1 MPVLQRGYVWNR
13 EQVRK
18 LMRSLYKDDPIG
30 QRIMSTSQK
39 KIQIVDIGKGNWFM
53 FYIVKN
59 NVCKEYNYI
68 RYGIRSFSKNRIL
81 GIGAISSL
89 ITFLS
94 AVICFF
100 ILIVEFFLAEE
111 QKIFLMLY
119 RFMEMQEAF
128 FIHLIWVF
136 WAV

>member
-1 MPVLQRGYVWNR
+1 
-13 EQVRK
+13 
-18 LMRSLYKDDPIG
+18 
-30 QRIMSTSQK
+30 
-39 KIQIVDIGKGNWFM
+39 M

-128 FIHLIWVF
+128 FIHLI
-136 WAV
+136 

>member
-1 MPVLQRGYVWNR
+1 
-13 EQVRK
+13 
-18 LMRSLYKDDPIG
+18 
-30 QRIMSTSQK
+30 
-39 KIQIVDIGKGNWFM
+39 M

-59 NVCKEYNYI
+59 NACKEYNYI

-100 ILIVEFFLAEE
+100 ILIVEFFGRGTEN
-111 QKIFLMLY
+111 FLMLY
-119 RFMEMQEAF
+119 RFMEMQETF
-128 FIHLIWVF
+128 FIHLI
-136 WAV
+136 

>member
-1 MPVLQRGYVWNR
+1 
-13 EQVRK
+13 
-18 LMRSLYKDDPIG
+18 
-30 QRIMSTSQK
+30 
-39 KIQIVDIGKGNWFM
+39 M

-59 NVCKEYNYI
+59 NACKEYNYI

-119 RFMEMQEAF
+119 RFMEMQETF
-128 FIHLIWVF
+128 FIHLI
-136 WAV
+136 

>member
-1 MPVLQRGYVWNR
+1 
-13 EQVRK
+13 
-18 LMRSLYKDDPIG
+18 
-30 QRIMSTSQK
+30 
-39 KIQIVDIGKGNWFM
+39 M

-94 AVICFF
+94 AVICFLF
-100 ILIVEFFLAEE
+100 
-111 QKIFLMLY
+111 
-119 RFMEMQEAF
+119 
-128 FIHLIWVF
+128 
-136 WAV
+136 